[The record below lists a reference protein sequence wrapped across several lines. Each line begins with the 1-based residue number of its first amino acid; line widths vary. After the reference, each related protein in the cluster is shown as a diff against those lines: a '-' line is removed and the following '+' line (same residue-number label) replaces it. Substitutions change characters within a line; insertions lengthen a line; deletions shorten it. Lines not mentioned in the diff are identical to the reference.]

1 MELKMLI
8 QKLSRFYRKHK
19 RLPSYQEMADLFG
32 YASKGA
38 VQYVVNKLI
47 EEKIIAKDASGK
59 LIPLKLGLPVPFLGS
74 IRAGLPN
81 LRWHDLRHTWA
92 SWHRMAGT
100 PDSALQELGGWASA
114 DMLQRYA
121 HLAPG
126 HVAAWA
132 GNIGPAATA
141 RQVQS
146 DQAKKTAPEGADSHR
161 VGWLMGLEPTTTRI
175 TTRSQGA
182 QVLKINDLRASKKP
196 KTA

>member
-1 MELKMLI
+1 MRI
-8 QKLSRFYRKHK
+8 RNAAQRYRAQE
-19 RLPSYQEMADLFG
+19 RRAQAERDAGIPDRTDADFRTACLPE
-32 YASKGA
+32 
-38 VQYVVNKLI
+38 
-47 EEKIIAKDASGK
+47 
-59 LIPLKLGLPVPFLGS
+59 
-74 IRAGLPN
+74 

-132 GNIGPAATA
+132 GNIGPATTA
-141 RQVQS
+141 LQVPS
-146 DQAKKTAPEGADSHR
+146 EPTKERAPEGADSHR

-182 QVLKINDLRASKKP
+182 QVLKINDLRALKKP